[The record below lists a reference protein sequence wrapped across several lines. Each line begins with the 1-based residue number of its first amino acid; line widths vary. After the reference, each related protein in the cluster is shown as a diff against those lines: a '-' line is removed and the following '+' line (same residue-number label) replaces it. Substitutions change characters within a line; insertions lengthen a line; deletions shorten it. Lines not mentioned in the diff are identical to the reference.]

1 MPTILIVD
9 DDRSMVRLLELA
21 LAPYRT
27 IYAPDGL
34 SALSQVDT
42 AQPDLVMLDLM
53 LPDSDGLVL
62 IAAIRRAS
70 EVPIIVLSARDDE
83 VDRALARRLGAA
95 DFIRKPFR
103 VMNLRTRVQAA
114 LNAARRSKEQN
125 V

>member
-83 VDRALARRLGAA
+83 VDRPWLVGWVRPISFASPSG
-95 DFIRKPFR
+95 
-103 VMNLRTRVQAA
+103 
-114 LNAARRSKEQN
+114 
-125 V
+125 